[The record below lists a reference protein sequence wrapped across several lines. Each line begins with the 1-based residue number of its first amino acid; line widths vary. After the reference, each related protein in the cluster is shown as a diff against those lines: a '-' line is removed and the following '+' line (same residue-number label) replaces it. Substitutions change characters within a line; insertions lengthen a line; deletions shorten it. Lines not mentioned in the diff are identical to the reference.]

1 MVYAWALALLLSYR
15 GPHYAIVHDIDA
27 SGRIL
32 RFSELIS
39 VQFANLPSCIC
50 TEII

>member
-1 MVYAWALALLLSYR
+1 MVYAWALALLLS
-15 GPHYAIVHDIDA
+15 PHYAIVHDIDA